1 MNYKPF
7 RKLAKEAI
15 RYMNPEN
22 DWRFIHADTY
32 TFYNLTSYNTYK
44 SSFPVWKELHDE
56 CFEAIRN
63 HHNLN
68 KDDLIDNLL
77 LAVASEHTVCHPVR
91 DYSGI
96 ITLEGK
102 AYGSVLK
109 TVGMNDEDYQYAK
122 LGMYRRMYCHSPRLV
137 PWHNYN
143 QFGFE
148 VSLEKP
154 LWPGPAIFNYYP
166 EPGTIFFYY
175 GIKGNKG
182 QKYGTT
188 Y

>member
-1 MNYKPF
+1 MNYEPF

-32 TFYNLTSYNTYK
+32 AFYNLLSNNTYK
-44 SSFPVWKELHDE
+44 CSLPLWKELHQV
-56 CFEAIRN
+56 CFEEIRKQ
-63 HHNLN
+63 HNLN
-68 KDDLIDNLL
+68 PDDLIDNLL
-77 LAVASEHTVCHPVR
+77 LAVAGEHTVCHPVR
-91 DYSGI
+91 PHSGI

-102 AYGSVLK
+102 AYGTVLK
-109 TVGMNDEDYQYAK
+109 TADMNEKEFHHAK

-137 PWHNYN
+137 PWSSYN

-148 VSLEKP
+148 VSLDKP
-154 LWPGPAIFNYYP
+154 LAPGPAIFNYYP

-175 GIKGNKG
+175 GCKGDRG
-182 QKYGTT
+182 QRYGTT

>member
-32 TFYNLTSYNTYK
+32 TFYNLTSFNTYR
-44 SSFPVWKELHDE
+44 SSFPLWKELHAT

-63 HHNLN
+63 HHNLS
-68 KDDLIDNLL
+68 KDDLINNLL
-77 LAVASEHTVCHPVR
+77 LAVANEHTVCHPVR

-109 TVGMNDEDYQYAK
+109 TVGMNDEEYQHAK
-122 LGMYRRMYCHSPRLV
+122 LGMYRRMYCHSPHLV
-137 PWHNYN
+137 PWQNYN

-148 VSLEKP
+148 VNMEKP
-154 LWPGPAIFNYYP
+154 LFPGQAIFNYYP
-166 EPGTIFFYY
+166 KPGTIFFYY
-175 GIKGNKG
+175 AVKGNKG
-182 QKYGTT
+182 QRYGTVI
-188 Y
+188 